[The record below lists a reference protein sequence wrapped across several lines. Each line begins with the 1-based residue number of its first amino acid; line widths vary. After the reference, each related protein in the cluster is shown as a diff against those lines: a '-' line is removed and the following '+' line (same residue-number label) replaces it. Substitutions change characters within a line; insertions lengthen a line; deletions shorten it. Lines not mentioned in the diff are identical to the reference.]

1 MEELS
6 MSNGSSSSSVGI
18 VAILAIVVLVGAAA
32 WFIWGRSGNSRV
44 SPATTSQPAGADI
57 NVKINLPDSVT
68 IKP

>member
-1 MEELS
+1 

-18 VAILAIVVLVGAAA
+18 VAILAIVVLVGLAA
-32 WFIWGRSGNSRV
+32 WFIWGRPGNSRV
-44 SPATTSQPAGADI
+44 SPATGTSAPSQPAGADI